1 MPAKSG
7 NNPPDPRLSRQETS
21 HVACG
26 FARRT
31 LVMLYDALVIG
42 ALMML
47 ATVPVLWIHP
57 APLTAGKN
65 PWYTLYLLA
74 VWFSYLAWCWQHGGL
89 TLGMRAWRVRLV
101 SDDLKPMGWRQSGLR
116 FVTSLVSV
124 LPLGA
129 GYFWSLFD
137 RDNRAWHDRWSRSRL
152 CRTQPSLGSF

>member
-7 NNPPDPRLSRQETS
+7 NKPPHPALSRCETG

-26 FARRT
+26 LARRT
-31 LVMLYDALVIG
+31 LVMLYDALVIL

-47 ATVPVLWIHP
+47 ATGPVLWIHP
-57 APLTAGKN
+57 ATLTAGKDF
-65 PWYTLYLLA
+65 WYTLYLLA
-74 VWFSYLAWCWQHGGL
+74 VWFLYLAWCWQHGGM

-101 SDDLKPMGWRQSGLR
+101 TDNLQPMGWAQSGLR
-116 FVTSLVSV
+116 FVTSIVSG

-152 CRTQPSLGSF
+152 CRIQASA